1 MEQLGKTTELKI
13 LVEGGEETLDGGEA
27 SDVGRE
33 PDVEEWVL
41 EGGLEGVAKER
52 LEDGSED
59 RC

>member
-1 MEQLGKTTELKI
+1 M
-13 LVEGGEETLDGGEA
+13 LVQGEEGAQDGGEA
-27 SDVGRE
+27 SDDGRE
-33 PDVEEWVL
+33 PDAEEWVL